1 MSDSEDSPPATSL
14 PPSNSATPAP
24 AAPEADPSLYP
35 SWVKVTEIPHPA
47 LVPSFI
53 SRREGLPDGSIDPS
67 SPSLS
72 VQLGLLNAS
81 TLSPALAPI
90 VTNIPAPMMTES
102 IHKRNLQNTKPEEV
116 EIQRFREP
124 QVFNL
129 PPAHFRRTMDPQTSN
144 SSSSVNMANQTASE
158 LAAINILYGGV
169 KGKVYLDSLKQ
180 FLVTGGFAV
189 DSPVGQMIHEKIE
202 SFESLLGQRI
212 LNLQPDSQ
220 KPPVD
225 LDAVGELLAS
235 PQLAKSAS
243 DEMIT
248 ENHQIICWL
257 NQYSGLTAE
266 LREALLLRLR
276 ANLVLLVAAIAP
288 EQRAEY
294 FAGIDWNLIK

>member
-14 PPSNSATPAP
+14 LPSNSTTPAP

-53 SRREGLPDGSIDPS
+53 SRREGLADGSIDPS
-67 SPSLS
+67 SSS
-72 VQLGLLNAS
+72 MAVQLGLLNAS
-81 TLSPALAPI
+81 TLSPSLAQI
-90 VTNIPAPMMTES
+90 VTNIPATLMTES
-102 IHKRNLQNTKPEEV
+102 IHKRNLQNTKADEA
-116 EIQRFREP
+116 EILRFRET
-124 QVFNL
+124 QMFNL
-129 PPAHFRRTMDPQTSN
+129 PPSHYRRTMDPQTSN
-144 SSSSVNMANQTASE
+144 SSSANMANQTASE
-158 LAAINILYGGV
+158 LAALNILYGGV

-180 FLVTGGFAV
+180 FLVTGGFEA
-189 DSPVGQMIHEKIE
+189 DSPVARIIHDKIE

-212 LNLQPDSQ
+212 LNLQPEAQ
-220 KPPVD
+220 KPPVN
-225 LDAVGELLAS
+225 LDAVAELLAS
-235 PQLAKSAS
+235 PPLAKGAS

-248 ENHQIICWL
+248 ENHQIISWL
-257 NQYSGLTAE
+257 NQFSGLTAE

-276 ANLVLLVAAIAP
+276 ANLVLLVATIAP